1 MSESSVL
8 KKQKLNEDSSNS
20 HNSSV
25 KIDLSCFRANTNS
38 FSSTTKHPLGIL
50 PDGNYLMSISG
61 SNEKK
66 VNHAKD
72 VQKNLGHLS
81 IWPYE
86 QIIEF
91 VKNYVDDPQTLK
103 SLQHSSRLMYGLLYE
118 DDIWRNCYMKEYE
131 ILEEEQKTKEIKETI
146 VPFKSLGASTTWK
159 GTWRKTMLNIPENEE
174 EAMIK
179 SKDLIFSD
187 FIFRPYQ
194 NRHINYRKTFKKI
207 LELEQTNFENCNNGN
222 LLFSIDRFLEKE
234 FYENDNFATKFH
246 NKPFILQNTLDSKP
260 KRINQIEDLLETF
273 APQSEFR
280 QETVKWSL
288 EEYFKYYHANKDES
302 PLYLFDCNKDLLS
315 KLKDYFIKPNYSEL
329 DFFHLFKETR
339 PDHLWIIAGPGN
351 TGSTF
356 HKDPNSTSAWN
367 QLLSGLKLWIMLP
380 PDVSPPGVIA
390 DSEEENVTA
399 PLSLSEWVNAG
410 FFNDC
415 LKLCE
420 RNTAEKQYCL
430 IGCTYPGE
438 TIYVPSNW
446 WHSVINIEDS
456 VAMTGNFVPKENL
469 YRVLN
474 FFKNKKLQISGF
486 HLKNLILSMAEF
498 NKTGLVGYEGS
509 TETIKAV
516 HKKFNNFFVSGK
528 SDSLLK
534 DIDDE
539 DCGVLEDESNS
550 ILNEIP
556 IYEYFVL
563 LIDNDPTLKTYL
575 QDSMKKQE
583 EFERQQT
590 SGQPAKV
597 KESEMWAK
605 LVQPSKS
612 EEKGANAGFAFNF
625 DDESSDDD

>member
-1 MSESSVL
+1 MSDTSVL
-8 KKQKLNEDSSNS
+8 KKQKLNDKGSSPNDSL
-20 HNSSV
+20 
-25 KIDLSCFRANTNS
+25 KIDLSSFRANTNT
-38 FSSTTKHPLGIL
+38 FLSTTKHPLGIL
-50 PDGNYLMSISG
+50 PDGNYLMSIRG

-66 VNHAKD
+66 IKHAED

-81 IWPYE
+81 MWSYE

-103 SLQHSSRLMYGLLYE
+103 SLQHSSRLMYGLLFE
-118 DDIWRNCYMKEYE
+118 DDIWKNCYTKEYGK
-131 ILEEEQKTKEIKETI
+131 LEEEQKSKEIKNTI
-146 VPFKSLGASTTWK
+146 VPFKELGASDTWR
-159 GTWRKTMLNIPENEE
+159 GTWRKTLLNVPEEEE

-179 SKDLIFSD
+179 SQELIFSD

-194 NRHINYRKTFKKI
+194 NRHINYKKTFKKI
-207 LELEQTNFENCNNGN
+207 LELEKTNFENCNNGN
-222 LLFSIDRFLEKE
+222 LLFSIDRFVEDE
-234 FYENDNFATKFH
+234 FYKENNFATKFH
-246 NKPFILQNTLDSKP
+246 NKPFILQNTLACKP
-260 KRINQIEDLLETF
+260 KRINKIEDLLETF
-273 APQSEFR
+273 TPESKFR
-280 QETVKWSL
+280 QEVVEWSL
-288 EEYFKYYHANKDES
+288 KEYFKYYHANKDES

-315 KLKDYFIKPNYSEL
+315 KLKEYFVKPNYSEL
-329 DFFHLFKETR
+329 DFFNLFEETR

-420 RNTAEKQYCL
+420 KNTSEKQYCL

-446 WHSVINIEDS
+446 WHSVINIEAS

-469 YRVLN
+469 HRVLN
-474 FFKNKKLQISGF
+474 FFKNRKLQISGF
-486 HLKNLILSMAEF
+486 HLKNLIVSMADF
-498 NKTGLVGYEGS
+498 HSKNLNAYKGT
-509 TETIKAV
+509 TENMDAIIGRFV
-516 HKKFNNFFVSGK
+516 NFFESGK
-528 SDSLLK
+528 SVSLLK

-539 DCGVLEDESNS
+539 DCGVLEDEFNS

-563 LIDNDPTLKTYL
+563 LIDSDPKLGLHL
-575 QDSMKKQE
+575 QDSMKKLQE
-583 EFERQQT
+583 LEKQQN
-590 SGQPAKV
+590 SGQQAKV
-597 KESEMWAK
+597 RESEMWAK
-605 LVQPSKS
+605 LIQHIEVAQ
-612 EEKGANAGFAFNF
+612 KGANSGFAFNF
-625 DDESSDDD
+625 ADESSDDD

>member
-1 MSESSVL
+1 MSDTSVL
-8 KKQKLNEDSSNS
+8 KKQKLNDKGSSPNDSL
-20 HNSSV
+20 
-25 KIDLSCFRANTNS
+25 KIDLSSFRANTNT
-38 FSSTTKHPLGIL
+38 FLSTTKHPLGIL
-50 PDGNYLMSISG
+50 PDGNYLMSIRG

-66 VNHAKD
+66 IKHAED

-81 IWPYE
+81 MWSYE

-103 SLQHSSRLMYGLLYE
+103 SLQHSSRLMYGLLFE
-118 DDIWRNCYMKEYE
+118 DDIWKNCYTKEYGK
-131 ILEEEQKTKEIKETI
+131 LEEEQKSKEIKNTI
-146 VPFKSLGASTTWK
+146 VPFKELGASDTWR
-159 GTWRKTMLNIPENEE
+159 GTWRKTLLNVPEEEE

-179 SKDLIFSD
+179 SQELIFSD

-194 NRHINYRKTFKKI
+194 NRHINYKKTFKKI
-207 LELEQTNFENCNNGN
+207 LELEKTNFENCNNGN
-222 LLFSIDRFLEKE
+222 LLFSIDRFVEDE
-234 FYENDNFATKFH
+234 FYKENNFATKFH
-246 NKPFILQNTLDSKP
+246 NKPFILQNTLACKP
-260 KRINQIEDLLETF
+260 KRINKIEDLLETF
-273 APQSEFR
+273 TPESKFR
-280 QETVKWSL
+280 QEVVEWSL
-288 EEYFKYYHANKDES
+288 KEYFKYYHANKDES

-315 KLKDYFIKPNYSEL
+315 KLKEYFVKPNYSEL
-329 DFFHLFKETR
+329 DFFNLFEETR

-420 RNTAEKQYCL
+420 KNTSEKQYCL

-446 WHSVINIEDS
+446 WHSVINIEAS

-469 YRVLN
+469 HRVLN
-474 FFKNKKLQISGF
+474 FFKNRKLQISGF
-486 HLKNLILSMAEF
+486 HLKNLIVSMADF
-498 NKTGLVGYEGS
+498 HSKNLNAYKGT
-509 TETIKAV
+509 TENMDAIIGRFV
-516 HKKFNNFFVSGK
+516 NFFESGK

-539 DCGVLEDESNS
+539 DCGVLEDEFNS

-563 LIDNDPTLKTYL
+563 LIDSDPKLGLHL
-575 QDSMKKQE
+575 QDSMKKLQE
-583 EFERQQT
+583 LEKQQNN
-590 SGQPAKV
+590 GQQAKV
-597 KESEMWAK
+597 RESEMWAK
-605 LVQPSKS
+605 LIQHIEVAQ
-612 EEKGANAGFAFNF
+612 KGANSGFAFNF
-625 DDESSDDD
+625 ADESSDDD

>member
-1 MSESSVL
+1 MSDTSVL
-8 KKQKLNEDSSNS
+8 KKQKLNDKGSSPNDSL
-20 HNSSV
+20 
-25 KIDLSCFRANTNS
+25 KIDLSSFRANTNT
-38 FSSTTKHPLGIL
+38 FLSTTKHPLGIL
-50 PDGNYLMSISG
+50 PDGNYLMSIRG

-66 VNHAKD
+66 IKHAED

-81 IWPYE
+81 MWSYE

-103 SLQHSSRLMYGLLYE
+103 SLQHSSRLMYGLLFE
-118 DDIWRNCYMKEYE
+118 DDIWKNCYTKEYGK
-131 ILEEEQKTKEIKETI
+131 LEEEQKSKEIKNTI
-146 VPFKSLGASTTWK
+146 VPFKELGASDTWR
-159 GTWRKTMLNIPENEE
+159 GTWRKTLLNVPEEEE

-179 SKDLIFSD
+179 SQELIFSD

-194 NRHINYRKTFKKI
+194 NRHINYKKTFKKI
-207 LELEQTNFENCNNGN
+207 LELEKTNFENCNNGN
-222 LLFSIDRFLEKE
+222 LLFSIDRFVEDE
-234 FYENDNFATKFH
+234 FYKENNFATKFH
-246 NKPFILQNTLDSKP
+246 NKPFILQNTLACKP
-260 KRINQIEDLLETF
+260 KRINKIEDLLETF
-273 APQSEFR
+273 TPESKFR
-280 QETVKWSL
+280 QEVVEWSL
-288 EEYFKYYHANKDES
+288 KEYFKYYHANKDES

-315 KLKDYFIKPNYSEL
+315 KLKEYFVKPNYSEL
-329 DFFHLFKETR
+329 DFFNLFEETR

-420 RNTAEKQYCL
+420 KNTSEKQYCL

-446 WHSVINIEDS
+446 WHSVINIEAS

-469 YRVLN
+469 HRVLN
-474 FFKNKKLQISGF
+474 FFKNRKLQISGF
-486 HLKNLILSMAEF
+486 HLKNLIVSMADF
-498 NKTGLVGYEGS
+498 HSKNLNAYKAT
-509 TETIKAV
+509 TENMDAIIGRFV
-516 HKKFNNFFVSGK
+516 NFFESGK
-528 SDSLLK
+528 SVSLLK

-539 DCGVLEDESNS
+539 DCGVLEDEFNS

-563 LIDNDPTLKTYL
+563 LIDSDPKLGLHL
-575 QDSMKKQE
+575 QDSMKKLQE
-583 EFERQQT
+583 LEKQQN
-590 SGQPAKV
+590 SGQQAKV
-597 KESEMWAK
+597 RESEMWAK
-605 LVQPSKS
+605 LIQHIEVAQ
-612 EEKGANAGFAFNF
+612 KGANSGFAFNF
-625 DDESSDDD
+625 ADESSDGD

>member
-1 MSESSVL
+1 MSDTSFL
-8 KKQKLNEDSSNS
+8 KKQKLNDKGSSPNDSL
-20 HNSSV
+20 
-25 KIDLSCFRANTNS
+25 KIDLSSFRANTNT
-38 FSSTTKHPLGIL
+38 FLSTTKHPLGIL
-50 PDGNYLMSISG
+50 PDGNYLMSIRG

-66 VNHAKD
+66 IKHAED

-81 IWPYE
+81 MWSYE

-103 SLQHSSRLMYGLLYE
+103 SLQHSSRLMYGLLFE
-118 DDIWRNCYMKEYE
+118 DDIWKNCYTKEYGK
-131 ILEEEQKTKEIKETI
+131 LEEEQKSKEIKNTI
-146 VPFKSLGASTTWK
+146 VPFKELGASDTWR
-159 GTWRKTMLNIPENEE
+159 GTWRKTLLNVPEEEE

-179 SKDLIFSD
+179 SQELIFSD

-194 NRHINYRKTFKKI
+194 NRHINYKKTFKKI
-207 LELEQTNFENCNNGN
+207 LELEKTNFENCNNGN
-222 LLFSIDRFLEKE
+222 LLFSIDRFVEDE
-234 FYENDNFATKFH
+234 FYKENNFATKFH
-246 NKPFILQNTLDSKP
+246 NKPFILQNTLACKP
-260 KRINQIEDLLETF
+260 KRINKIEDLLETF
-273 APQSEFR
+273 TPESKFR
-280 QETVKWSL
+280 QEVVEWSL
-288 EEYFKYYHANKDES
+288 KEYFKYYHANKDES

-315 KLKDYFIKPNYSEL
+315 KLKEYFVKPNYSEL
-329 DFFHLFKETR
+329 DFFNLFEETR

-420 RNTAEKQYCL
+420 KNTSEKQYCL

-446 WHSVINIEDS
+446 WHSVINIEAS

-469 YRVLN
+469 HRVLN
-474 FFKNKKLQISGF
+474 FFKNRKLQISGF
-486 HLKNLILSMAEF
+486 HLKNLIVSMADF
-498 NKTGLVGYEGS
+498 HSKNLNAYKGT
-509 TETIKAV
+509 TENMDAIIGRFV
-516 HKKFNNFFVSGK
+516 NFFESGK

-539 DCGVLEDESNS
+539 DCGVLEDEFNS

-563 LIDNDPTLKTYL
+563 LIDSDPKLGLHL
-575 QDSMKKQE
+575 QDSMKKLQE
-583 EFERQQT
+583 LEKQQNN
-590 SGQPAKV
+590 GQQAKV
-597 KESEMWAK
+597 RESEMWAK
-605 LVQPSKS
+605 LIQHIEVAQ
-612 EEKGANAGFAFNF
+612 KGANSGFAFNF
-625 DDESSDDD
+625 ADESSDDD

>member
-1 MSESSVL
+1 MSDTFL
-8 KKQKLNEDSSNS
+8 
-20 HNSSV
+20 
-25 KIDLSCFRANTNS
+25 
-38 FSSTTKHPLGIL
+38 STTKHPLGIL
-50 PDGNYLMSISG
+50 PDGNCLMSIRG

-66 VNHAKD
+66 IKHAED

-81 IWPYE
+81 MWSYE

-103 SLQHSSRLMYGLLYE
+103 SLQHSSRLMYGLLFE
-118 DDIWRNCYMKEYE
+118 DDIWKNCYTKEYGK
-131 ILEEEQKTKEIKETI
+131 LEEEQKSKEIKNTI
-146 VPFKSLGASTTWK
+146 VPFKELGASDTWR
-159 GTWRKTMLNIPENEE
+159 GTWRKTLLNVPEEEE

-179 SKDLIFSD
+179 SQELIFSD

-194 NRHINYRKTFKKI
+194 NRHINYKKTFKKI
-207 LELEQTNFENCNNGN
+207 LELEKTNFENCNNGN
-222 LLFSIDRFLEKE
+222 LLFSIDRFVEDE
-234 FYENDNFATKFH
+234 FYKENNFATKFH
-246 NKPFILQNTLDSKP
+246 NKPFILQNTLACKP
-260 KRINQIEDLLETF
+260 KRINKIEDLLETF
-273 APQSEFR
+273 TPESKFR
-280 QETVKWSL
+280 QEVVEWSL
-288 EEYFKYYHANKDES
+288 KEYFKYYHANKDES

-315 KLKDYFIKPNYSEL
+315 KLKEYFVKPNYSEL
-329 DFFHLFKETR
+329 DFFNLFEETR

-420 RNTAEKQYCL
+420 KNTSEKQYCL

-446 WHSVINIEDS
+446 WHSVINIEAS

-469 YRVLN
+469 HRVLN
-474 FFKNKKLQISGF
+474 FFKNRKLQISGF
-486 HLKNLILSMAEF
+486 HLKNLIVSMADF
-498 NKTGLVGYEGS
+498 HSKNLNAYKGT
-509 TETIKAV
+509 TENMDAIIGRFV
-516 HKKFNNFFVSGK
+516 NFFESGK
-528 SDSLLK
+528 SVSLLK

-539 DCGVLEDESNS
+539 DCGVLEDEFNS

-563 LIDNDPTLKTYL
+563 LIDSDPKLGLHL
-575 QDSMKKQE
+575 QDSMKKLQE
-583 EFERQQT
+583 LEKQQN
-590 SGQPAKV
+590 SGQQAKV
-597 KESEMWAK
+597 RESEMWAK
-605 LVQPSKS
+605 LIQHIEVAQ
-612 EEKGANAGFAFNF
+612 KGANSGFAFNF
-625 DDESSDDD
+625 ADESSDDD

>member
-1 MSESSVL
+1 MSDTSFL
-8 KKQKLNEDSSNS
+8 KKQKLNDKGSSPNDSL
-20 HNSSV
+20 
-25 KIDLSCFRANTNS
+25 KIDLSSFRANTNT
-38 FSSTTKHPLGIL
+38 FLSTTKHPLGIL
-50 PDGNYLMSISG
+50 PDGNYLMSIRS

-66 VNHAKD
+66 IKHAED

-81 IWPYE
+81 MWSYE

-103 SLQHSSRLMYGLLYE
+103 SLQHSSRLMYGLLFE
-118 DDIWRNCYMKEYE
+118 DDIWKNCYTKEYGK
-131 ILEEEQKTKEIKETI
+131 LEEEQKSKEIKNTI
-146 VPFKSLGASTTWK
+146 VPFKELGASDTWR
-159 GTWRKTMLNIPENEE
+159 GTWRKTLLNVPEEEE

-179 SKDLIFSD
+179 SQELIFSD

-194 NRHINYRKTFKKI
+194 NRHINYKKTFKKI
-207 LELEQTNFENCNNGN
+207 LELEKTNFENCNNGN
-222 LLFSIDRFLEKE
+222 LLFSIDRFVEDE
-234 FYENDNFATKFH
+234 FYKENNFATKFH
-246 NKPFILQNTLDSKP
+246 NKPFILQNTLACKP
-260 KRINQIEDLLETF
+260 KRINKIEDLLETF
-273 APQSEFR
+273 TPESKFR
-280 QETVKWSL
+280 QEVVEWSL
-288 EEYFKYYHANKDES
+288 KEYFKYYHANKDES

-315 KLKDYFIKPNYSEL
+315 KLKEYFVKPNYSEL
-329 DFFHLFKETR
+329 DFFNLFEETR

-420 RNTAEKQYCL
+420 KNTSEKQYCL

-446 WHSVINIEDS
+446 WHSVINIEAS

-469 YRVLN
+469 HRVLN
-474 FFKNKKLQISGF
+474 FFKNRKLQISGF
-486 HLKNLILSMAEF
+486 HLKNLIVSMADF
-498 NKTGLVGYEGS
+498 HSKNLNAYKGT
-509 TETIKAV
+509 TENMDAIIGRFV
-516 HKKFNNFFVSGK
+516 NFFESGK

-539 DCGVLEDESNS
+539 DCGVLEDEFNS

-563 LIDNDPTLKTYL
+563 LIDSDPKLGLHL
-575 QDSMKKQE
+575 QDSMKKLQE
-583 EFERQQT
+583 LEKQQNN
-590 SGQPAKV
+590 GQQAKV
-597 KESEMWAK
+597 RESEMWAK
-605 LVQPSKS
+605 LIQHIEVAQ
-612 EEKGANAGFAFNF
+612 KGANSGFAFNF
-625 DDESSDDD
+625 ADESSDDD

>member
-38 FSSTTKHPLGIL
+38 FTSTTKHPLGIL

-103 SLQHSSRLMYGLLYE
+103 SLQHSSRLMYGLLHE

-234 FYENDNFATKFH
+234 RSFTKM
-246 NKPFILQNTLDSKP
+246 ITL
-260 KRINQIEDLLETF
+260 
-273 APQSEFR
+273 
-280 QETVKWSL
+280 
-288 EEYFKYYHANKDES
+288 
-302 PLYLFDCNKDLLS
+302 LLS
-315 KLKDYFIKPNYSEL
+315 STTNHSYYRI
-329 DFFHLFKETR
+329 HL
-339 PDHLWIIAGPGN
+339 I
-351 TGSTF
+351 
-356 HKDPNSTSAWN
+356 
-367 QLLSGLKLWIMLP
+367 
-380 PDVSPPGVIA
+380 
-390 DSEEENVTA
+390 
-399 PLSLSEWVNAG
+399 
-410 FFNDC
+410 
-415 LKLCE
+415 
-420 RNTAEKQYCL
+420 
-430 IGCTYPGE
+430 
-438 TIYVPSNW
+438 
-446 WHSVINIEDS
+446 
-456 VAMTGNFVPKENL
+456 
-469 YRVLN
+469 
-474 FFKNKKLQISGF
+474 
-486 HLKNLILSMAEF
+486 
-498 NKTGLVGYEGS
+498 
-509 TETIKAV
+509 
-516 HKKFNNFFVSGK
+516 
-528 SDSLLK
+528 
-534 DIDDE
+534 
-539 DCGVLEDESNS
+539 
-550 ILNEIP
+550 
-556 IYEYFVL
+556 
-563 LIDNDPTLKTYL
+563 
-575 QDSMKKQE
+575 
-583 EFERQQT
+583 
-590 SGQPAKV
+590 
-597 KESEMWAK
+597 
-605 LVQPSKS
+605 PSKS
-612 EEKGANAGFAFNF
+612 ALTK
-625 DDESSDDD
+625 